1 MTAIQKQQNYGI
13 TKTGIYTGIPS
24 YSIGLICAIHCKTIT
39 NTMVSD
45 EKTIGWEP
53 FSVPLEVAQERITN
67 WIDADPDKPVKPTDM
82 RAFVVR
88 REDFVELLAQRDTE
102 FIRLY
107 LGRKEV
113 PNDADRLHPCLLLVS
128 AAYQHDIHP
137 DAPNPDEI
145 IDLVGK
151 VVIGTGEN
159 AVEKTYDVF
168 DFSQGCPPYCDPDSP
183 LFIRPDNKYDEYK

>member
-1 MTAIQKQQNYGI
+1 
-13 TKTGIYTGIPS
+13 
-24 YSIGLICAIHCKTIT
+24 
-39 NTMVSD
+39 MVSD
-45 EKTIGWEP
+45 EKSLDWEP
-53 FSVPLEVAQERITN
+53 YSVPLDVAQDRITN

-88 REDFVELLAQRDTE
+88 REDFVELLAQHDTE

-107 LGRKEV
+107 LGRKAA
-113 PNDADRLHPCLLLVS
+113 PNNENQLHPCLLLVS
-128 AAYQHDIHP
+128 AAYQHDVYP

-151 VVIGTGEN
+151 MVIGTGDN
-159 AVEKTYDVF
+159 TVEKTYEVF

-183 LFIRPDNKYDEYK
+183 LFIRPDNEYDDYK